1 MLALVLGFVARPRT
15 IKYGGPLLGFL
26 ATTPALAQTA
36 TCSDGSPSYSSH
48 FHGTCSHH
56 GGVSVWL
63 NDEMERQANEW
74 CDNNPSLCANSHWV
88 GIGGHGNHPDT
99 AGEERPQQYRGS
111 QVYTPGQPLPA
122 QAPMRYSGS
131 QIYTPGQEPPA
142 RTPQRYMG
150 SQVFTP
156 GQPSE
161 QEQSENEEPER

>member
-1 MLALVLGFVARPRT
+1 MRASILVSGTLMLC
-15 IKYGGPLLGFL
+15 FL
-26 ATTPALAQTA
+26 ATAPALAQTA
-36 TCSDGSPSYSSH
+36 RCSDGWVSYSPH
-48 FHGTCSHH
+48 IQGTCSGH
-56 GGVSVWL
+56 GGVRVWL
-63 NDEMERQANEW
+63 NEEMERQANEW

-88 GIGGHGNHPDT
+88 GIGEHGNHPDT

-122 QAPMRYSGS
+122 QAPMRYRGS

-142 RTPQRYMG
+142 RTPQRYLG

-161 QEQSENEEPER
+161 QEQSEDEEPER